1 MSSVNLLTGL
11 STGRFDS
18 LKVKNPVTGEYEAI
32 LPGTNANQLL
42 KVYAGGVLYPASGL
56 SFANAYSMFDPVTS
70 TLQIG
75 GPLYQGFVRI
85 GDSVSYSDLTRGSN
99 GELLWDG
106 SAVASEALVTQVQ
119 TDLQINLDATVAYVQ
134 ANFWPRS
141 EQPLDVYVNGS
152 LVSQASG
159 LNFSNHSNSLDPNTG
174 ILTLGPVLSQTLLR
188 LGTNAV
194 YGDLTRGSGGELLW
208 DGNQVSALAH
218 YSETSGATTTLAQ
231 SFDTATPISTHMNW
245 GGNATINNVSGSHQ
259 EITLNSSTY
268 LVYGGQTIGERVYVS
283 LELKAAT
290 PASLIELAFAVRN
303 NTYWTDTITFQGLS
317 SSVWR
322 TFTWSFDVPDNA
334 TIILVIGQ
342 IPAQVGGGSFPNVTL
357 QSGTVL
363 LRNFHMYKSADLATI
378 SAPLTCEKDVT
389 FSTSIE
395 SQHAYIINGI
405 TAANYFS
412 SSDERL
418 KTNVQDASLQSCQQ
432 VFDAVQVKTY
442 ERTDLAG
449 KRIGF
454 IAQDIEASSP
464 SEFANLYGTRP
475 SEDGVPYLTLDYSR
489 LVTVL
494 WGVVKN
500 MQARLEA
507 LEANLP

>member
-18 LKVKNPVTGEYEAI
+18 LKVKNPITGEYEEI

-42 KVYAGGVLYPASGL
+42 NVYAGGVLYPASGL

-75 GPLYQGFVRI
+75 GPLYQGVVRI
-85 GDSVSYSDLTRGSN
+85 GDSATYSNLSRGAA

-106 SAVASEALVTQVQ
+106 NQVALAGSGGSSL
-119 TDLQINLDATVAYVQ
+119 DL
-134 ANFWPRS
+134 
-141 EQPLDVYVNGS
+141 YVNGS
-152 LVSQASG
+152 LVSPAATG

-208 DGNQVSALAH
+208 GGNPVSALAH
-218 YSETSGATTTLAQ
+218 YSEASGATTTLAQ

-395 SQHAYIINGI
+395 SQHAYIINAI